1 MSEGATGDC
10 GGGDSGI
17 NGLVVLVAT
26 LEMVLAQLMTEYWW
40 CDRGTGAVR
49 VMVLVLRVRGD
60 NEGGANGCGDSDLLG

>member
-26 LEMVLAQLMTEYWW
+26 LEMVLAQLITE
-40 CDRGTGAVR
+40 VR
-49 VMVLVLRVRGD
+49 ILVVVT
-60 NEGGANGCGDSDLLG
+60 EGQGP

>member
-26 LEMVLAQLMTEYWW
+26 LEMVLAQLMTE
-40 CDRGTGAVR
+40 VR
-49 VMVLVLRVRGD
+49 ILVV
-60 NEGGANGCGDSDLLG
+60 